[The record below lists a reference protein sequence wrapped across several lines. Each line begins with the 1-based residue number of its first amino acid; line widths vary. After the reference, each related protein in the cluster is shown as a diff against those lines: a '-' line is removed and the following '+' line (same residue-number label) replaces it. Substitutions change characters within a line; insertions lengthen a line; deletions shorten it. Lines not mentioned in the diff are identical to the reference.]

1 MSEADKPI
9 NTCLVADGMDLWR
22 RFFSPNR
29 FIVLRHHNGCLF
41 LYLLWE
47 ESMVALRKTW
57 VKIIYLLCVSQ
68 LILIGGTLGAYW
80 LWHVPAV
87 LGYGLAIAVPLASA
101 LAAAIRKFR
110 W

>member
-1 MSEADKPI
+1 
-9 NTCLVADGMDLWR
+9 
-22 RFFSPNR
+22 
-29 FIVLRHHNGCLF
+29 
-41 LYLLWE
+41 
-47 ESMVALRKTW
+47 MVALRKTW
-57 VKIIYLLCVSQ
+57 VKIMYLLCVAQ
-68 LILIGGTLGAYW
+68 LILIGGTLDAYW